1 MATYRTDKTK
11 AEILSAFQ
19 NNKRVIVK
27 GGPFINQE
35 SNIQQFIV
43 SQTFFQGSHDDYYQL
58 AFLGINSGNSYLLA
72 QNDDEYFYYDPN
84 RR

>member
-27 GGPFINQE
+27 GILEDQQRNLKATFTSQFFLTSTPEIYEYYILSSSFLPDLVAQE
-35 SNIQQFIV
+35 N
-43 SQTFFQGSHDDYYQL
+43 
-58 AFLGINSGNSYLLA
+58 
-72 QNDDEYFYYDPN
+72 DEYFYSNSNN
-84 RR
+84 R

>member
-1 MATYRTDKTK
+1 MAVYRTDKTK

-19 NNKRVIVK
+19 NNQRVILK
-27 GGPFINQE
+27 AGPFINQE
-35 SNIQQFIV
+35 LNVQQFIV
-43 SQTFFQGSHDDYYQL
+43 SQTFFQGSYDDYYQL
-58 AFLGINSGNSYLLA
+58 AFLGISEDSYLLA